1 MATQLGTLSAKS
13 LMRSLTLT
21 VRISRMPELRFRLWL
36 GMKLI
41 RLAAWVMWCN
51 IRLEKDD

>member
-1 MATQLGTLSAKS
+1 MACQLGTLSAKS
-13 LMRSLTLT
+13 LMHSLTLT

-41 RLAAWVMWCN
+41 HLAAWVMWTN
-51 IRLEKDD
+51 LRIERDD

>member
-1 MATQLGTLSAKS
+1 MACQLGTLSAKS
-13 LMRSLTLT
+13 LMHSLTLT

-41 RLAAWVMWCN
+41 HLAAWVMWTQ
-51 IRLEKDD
+51 IRIEKDD